1 MKLSE
6 KKKKASLS
14 WCDSILEVCLLV
26 IFDVPANS
34 PAWIVSFPGGAA
46 GVLVVADMFSRGKEE
61 DGDIKV
67 VFCCSVEMARN
78 KITAITAVGI

>member
-1 MKLSE
+1 M
-6 KKKKASLS
+6 
-14 WCDSILEVCLLV
+14 LV
-26 IFDVPANS
+26 IFDVDANS

-46 GVLVVADMFSRGKEE
+46 EELELLFAVMFSRGEEE